1 MRMSDWSSDVCSAD
15 LDLTLFRDDRRVAL
29 HDLVEAC
36 RSSARHCLLAA
47 ELMPNDPRCEELR
60 ALGGKRTATAD
71 FFGERMI
78 AEDDIPG
85 GPPEE
90 RSLVETVLARAR
102 AAFAD
107 EAMDARPIG
116 RASGWGRVCKD
127 VSNRVV
133 AVH

>member
-1 MRMSDWSSDVCSAD
+1 
-15 LDLTLFRDDRRVAL
+15 
-29 HDLVEAC
+29 
-36 RSSARHCLLAA
+36 
-47 ELMPNDPRCEELR
+47 MPNDPRCEELR

-107 EAMDARPIG
+107 EGMDALLADCRDPEVAVLQQDEAACHAPVHEDEQAAAQIG
-116 RASGWGRVCKD
+116 RA
-127 VSNRVV
+127 
-133 AVH
+133 

>member
-1 MRMSDWSSDVCSAD
+1 
-15 LDLTLFRDDRRVAL
+15 
-29 HDLVEAC
+29 
-36 RSSARHCLLAA
+36 
-47 ELMPNDPRCEELR
+47 MPNDPRCEELR

-107 EAMDARPIG
+107 EGMDALLADCPVQVG
-116 RASGWGRVCKD
+116 PLAPHLD
-127 VSNRVV
+127 VGFIQAPARIKATPRRSEEHTSELQSLMRISY
-133 AVH
+133 AVFCLKKKKKTNTIT